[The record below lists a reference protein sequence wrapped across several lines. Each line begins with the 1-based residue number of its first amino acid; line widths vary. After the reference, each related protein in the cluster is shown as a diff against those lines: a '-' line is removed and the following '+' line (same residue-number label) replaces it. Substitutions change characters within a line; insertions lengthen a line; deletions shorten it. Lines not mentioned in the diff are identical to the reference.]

1 MEKRTRII
9 EIITLAE
16 IFICSILKVK
26 FFLCLFMDYIAQNT
40 ESRGLLKTPLIVVP
54 TYNELENIR
63 NLLPVLLDLQIKPDI
78 LVVDDQSPD
87 GTGNAVLEQEH
98 TGRVHLL
105 SRPEKAGLGKAYI
118 AGFKWAME
126 RDKYDPIIQMDADF
140 SHEPGKVLELVKALD
155 NSDVVIGSRYCSGVN
170 VVNWPLSRLLLSW
183 FANQYTKLIT
193 GLPLEDA
200 TGGFKAFRRTSLEK
214 LDLNLI
220 KSDGYSFQIEVSYKL
235 YRAGCSITEVPIIFV
250 DRHAG
255 TSKMTKSIVW
265 EAVWMVW
272 HIRFPWLF

>member
-1 MEKRTRII
+1 
-9 EIITLAE
+9 
-16 IFICSILKVK
+16 
-26 FFLCLFMDYIAQNT
+26 MDYIAQNK
-40 ESRGLLKTPLIVVP
+40 ESRGLLKTPLIVIP

-87 GTGNAVLEQEH
+87 GTGKAVLEQEH

-105 SRPEKAGLGKAYI
+105 SRPKKAGLGKAYI
-118 AGFKWAME
+118 SGFKWALE

-140 SHEPGKVLELVKALD
+140 SHKPDRVPELVKALD
-155 NSDVVIGSRYCSGVN
+155 NNDVAIGSRYCSGVN

-183 FANQYTKLIT
+183 FANRYTKLIT
-193 GLPLEDA
+193 GLPLEDS
-200 TGGFKAFRRTSLEK
+200 TGGFKAFRRTALEK
-214 LDLNLI
+214 LDLNSI

-272 HIRFPWLF
+272 HLRFPWLF